1 MDRIQ
6 LLDDHLINKIAAGEV
21 VERPCSVVKEL
32 VENAVDAGATKIT
45 VDIQDG
51 GKKRILVSD
60 NGCGMSPADAKK
72 SLLRHATSKIK
83 SAEDL
88 FNLNTM
94 GFRGEALASIS
105 AVCRFT
111 LMTCEQGQIDGVKL
125 QVTGDSDMASA
136 PWQSSGGTTIIC
148 DDLFFNIPVRKKF
161 LKASGSEYA
170 AILELLQALALSNP
184 TIDFT
189 LIHNGKETL
198 RAPAAVGGSDESPE
212 KRLRKRFSQVMRG
225 DAGLD
230 MIYVE
235 GDSQWGQ
242 MTALVSAPGVER
254 ASSKDVF
261 LFVNGRWIKDKS
273 LRFAVLRGYHSHLL
287 RGRYPVA
294 AVFLSIDSSLV
305 DANVHPAKTE
315 VRLQYAA
322 EIHNM
327 MAHAVR
333 TGIRKGEWAAS
344 PSHPL
349 FAQASAASSSE
360 KDVDSLAPSSSSHSS
375 HGTRAWRSQR
385 TSPAVWRDVTPSF
398 SMPRS
403 GSEGREHGNDHLA
416 LGQND
421 FDSSVKPLGQI
432 ETKANLTSTQ
442 AVPWRELHYFGSV
455 ADCYLLFGHG
465 ERASGSRLLVVDQHA
480 FHERIIYERLVRDQ
494 NLLKSSQALLVPE
507 CVHLGPQA
515 TATIKEM
522 LPVLTSNGFALDVL
536 DDSNVEVR
544 AVPVLLAKSDI
555 TTLLETIS
563 EQSEKLPMHDNVGL
577 LHDHLATFACHAA
590 VRAGEAIGPD
600 ELKILLKEAD
610 DVDFYHNCPHGRR
623 VIRWWEESQ
632 IGRWFDR

>member
-6 LLDDHLINKIAAGEV
+6 LLDDNLINKIAAGEV

-32 VENAVDAGATKIT
+32 VENAIDAGASRIT

-60 NGCGMSPADAKK
+60 NGCGMSLADAKK

-83 SAEDL
+83 TAEDL
-88 FNLNTM
+88 FNLSTM

-111 LMTCEQGQIDGVKL
+111 LMTCEQGQNEGVRL
-125 QVTGDSDMASA
+125 QINGDSDMVSA

-148 DDLFFNIPVRKKF
+148 DELFYNIPVRKKF

-184 TIDFT
+184 KIDFT

-198 RAPAAVGGSDESPE
+198 RATITPEAGQDTAE
-212 KRLRKRFSQVMRG
+212 KRLRKRFSQVMKG

-235 GDSQWGQ
+235 GESQWGN
-242 MTALVSAPGVER
+242 MTALISAPGVER
-254 ASSKDVF
+254 ASSKDMF

-294 AVFLSIDSSLV
+294 ALFLTIDSSLV

-315 VRLQYAA
+315 VRLQYAS

-333 TGIRKGEWAAS
+333 AGIRKGEWAAS
-344 PSHPL
+344 PSHPV
-349 FAQASAASSSE
+349 FAQPRGSFVGQSEEVSGGSAESNHVSSVTRNE
-360 KDVDSLAPSSSSHSS
+360 RPSQ
-375 HGTRAWRSQR
+375 AI
-385 TSPAVWRDVTPSF
+385 WRDVTPRF
-398 SMPRS
+398 SQTRS
-403 GSEGREHGNDHLA
+403 LSGGAEQESQLTNYAQTGLYSSTEPALTPESKSEPG
-416 LGQND
+416 
-421 FDSSVKPLGQI
+421 
-432 ETKANLTSTQ
+432 
-442 AVPWRELHYFGSV
+442 VPWRELRYFGSV

-465 ERASGSRLLVVDQHA
+465 ERASGARLLVVDQHA
-480 FHERIIYERLVRDQ
+480 FHERIIYERLVRNQ

-507 CVHLGPQA
+507 CVHLGPKA
-515 TATIKEM
+515 TATIKD
-522 LPVLTSNGFALDVL
+522 LIPTLSSNGFVLDVI

-544 AVPVLLAKSDI
+544 AVPVLLAKSDVA
-555 TTLLETIS
+555 TLLETIA
-563 EQSEKLPMHDNVGL
+563 EQSSKLPMYDNVGL

-590 VRAGEAIGPD
+590 VRAGETIGPD
-600 ELKILLKEAD
+600 ELKILLNEAD

-623 VIRWWEESQ
+623 VMRWWEESQ
-632 IGRWFDR
+632 IARWFDR